1 MKIMAFGALAL
12 TAIAGAANAAIVE
25 ANINDGWLTN
35 AAGLQR
41 IGGMPSDRYI
51 TPGDTYSAAL
61 LGQTAV
67 PSAGFVTNTAGRVT
81 SFTFGNNNA
90 HGTLVGSGAT
100 VNIQSADLGDI
111 APGVRRIVV
120 ACFTTNSSNLWLSGI
135 TIGGSAMTQG
145 RFDVGSTALGGNGL
159 AWNNLP
165 GAATSVSIFSALW
178 SPSNGFASPIATS
191 SALTNQGSLTNF
203 GSAVVW
209 NGVVGF
215 SGVVSE
221 VDIIFDVTYVPAP
234 GAASLLAFAGLA
246 ATRRRRA

>member
-1 MKIMAFGALAL
+1 MKIFALSAIALAS
-12 TAIAGAANAAIVE
+12 IAGAANASI
-25 ANINDGWLTN
+25 ANLGDGLLTS
-35 AAGLQR
+35 AAGLTR

-61 LGQTAV
+61 LGQTTVA
-67 PSAGFVTNTAGRVT
+67 PAAGFMTQAAGRVT
-81 SFTFGNNNA
+81 SFGFGNNNL
-90 HGTLVGSGAT
+90 HGTLVGGSAT
-100 VNIQSADLGDI
+100 VNIQSMDLGDI

-120 ACFTTNSSNLWLSGI
+120 ACFTNNTTNLWVNGI
-135 TIGGSAMTQG
+135 TIGGNPVTQG

-178 SPSNGFASPIATS
+178 SPSNAFAAPIATS
-191 SALTNQGSLTNF
+191 AALTNQGTLTNF
-203 GSAVVW
+203 GSLVVW

-215 SGVVSE
+215 SGIVSE
-221 VDIIFDVTYVPAP
+221 VDIIFDITYVPAP
-234 GAASLLAFAGLA
+234 GAASLIALGGLI